1 MTFIDAITKASSVYE
16 AIIYPEGERD
26 DHAYRVKAGQIRL
39 VGSSTY
45 SIPVKD
51 FLERDWV
58 VEEVSE

>member
-1 MTFIDAITKASSVYE
+1 MSFTVALAKASSMYE
-16 AIIYPEGERD
+16 AVIYPVGERD
-26 DHAYRVKAGQIRL
+26 DHAYRVKAGMIRL
-39 VGSSTY
+39 VGPSTY